1 MSTAPEPT
9 VFSDVVTDTDRVAR
23 LFQNHQDAL
32 GLDDETI
39 ETAQRLFVDAHADL
53 PQAVR
58 GFACRVAAAVRVSC
72 EMHGTPRRIDE
83 IAEVTGTDPV
93 LMMREARSIKD
104 ATGVRTTPVTAE
116 LYLDRFAGELSV
128 DGTVR
133 HTAHDVLDRLAV
145 GTGERPHIRAA
156 AALWLAG
163 KIADDPLAHS
173 EVSAVSGASEN
184 AIWGTTRRML
194 DSIVS

>member
-9 VFSDVVTDTDRVAR
+9 VFADVVGDSRRVAR
-23 LFQNHQDAL
+23 LFHDHQNVL
-32 GLDDETI
+32 ELDGETI
-39 ETAQRLFVDAHADL
+39 ETAQRLFVDAHPEL
-53 PQAVR
+53 PQAAR

-72 EMHGTPRRIDE
+72 EMNGTPRRIDE
-83 IAEVTGTDPV
+83 IADVTGMDPV

-116 LYLDRFAGELSV
+116 QYLDRFAGELSV

-133 HTAHDVLDRLAV
+133 HTAHDVLDQLPV
-145 GTGERPHIRAA
+145 GTGERPHVRAA

-163 KIADDPLAHS
+163 KLTDDPLPHS
-173 EVSAVSGASEN
+173 EVCTVSGASEN
-184 AIWGTTRRML
+184 AIWGTARRML